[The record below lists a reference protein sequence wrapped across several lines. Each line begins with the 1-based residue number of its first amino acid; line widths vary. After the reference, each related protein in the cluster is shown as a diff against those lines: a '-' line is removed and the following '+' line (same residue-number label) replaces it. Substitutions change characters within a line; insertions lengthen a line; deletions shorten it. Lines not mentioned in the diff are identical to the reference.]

1 MSGPPLPS
9 EAAAAVELADVADPA
24 WGRFVARHPEATCFH
39 HPSWSSTLASAYG
52 FAVRVA
58 VQRGTDGTVV
68 AGMPLAEV
76 RRPTGARR
84 WSCLPFSDE
93 CAPLVAPG
101 MSAAGL
107 LQGVDALRR
116 AHHVADLE
124 VRTGLDHPG
133 VVSRQVAVAH
143 TLHLGYDT
151 DGGAPPRG
159 PKPSVRRHVAR
170 AGRLGVR
177 VDAGRSLADVETY
190 YRLHVRTRR
199 RQGVPAQPR
208 RYFLVLWER
217 MIEPGDG
224 LLLIARQGG
233 RAVAGAVYLVGG
245 RTVTYK
251 YGASDAEFWPLRAN
265 HAVMARA
272 IVWAREQG
280 LAAFDFGRTDLDNPG
295 LMQFKASWGARSRPL
310 CYTSFSGRAGRRG
323 TRSVPGLL
331 ASVIRHS
338 PSVLCRGLGEV
349 LYRYAA

>member
-124 VRTGLDHPG
+124 VRTGD
-133 VVSRQVAVAH
+133 AA
-143 TLHLGYDT
+143 DT
-151 DGGAPPRG
+151 
-159 PKPSVRRHVAR
+159 R
-170 AGRLGVR
+170 A
-177 VDAGRSLADVETY
+177 Y
-190 YRLHVRTRR
+190 
-199 RQGVPAQPR
+199 
-208 RYFLVLWER
+208 
-217 MIEPGDG
+217 
-224 LLLIARQGG
+224 
-233 RAVAGAVYLVGG
+233 AGAVPADLVLACGVFG
-245 RTVTYK
+245 NISDSDIERTLRGLPMFAAQ
-251 YGASDAEFWPLRAN
+251 GATVIWTRHRREPDGTVNIRRWLDDSGFENTSYDPVPDSDTLGTVGIALFRGETQPLRDEHLFTFN
-265 HAVMARA
+265 RKT
-272 IVWAREQG
+272 
-280 LAAFDFGRTDLDNPG
+280 L
-295 LMQFKASWGARSRPL
+295 
-310 CYTSFSGRAGRRG
+310 
-323 TRSVPGLL
+323 
-331 ASVIRHS
+331 
-338 PSVLCRGLGEV
+338 
-349 LYRYAA
+349 